1 MRSILVSLSFL
12 AVLLGVNA
20 ASAEKRIFVI
30 ANHPDGYGVDRCLAT
45 EGTCG
50 ATIANSYCRSRD
62 FDAALSYRKVERD
75 DVVGAAPVV
84 ESCRGGAC
92 AAFIA
97 IECTRAD

>member
-1 MRSILVSLSFL
+1 MRLILISLSL
-12 AVLLGVNA
+12 AAVVLGTGA

-30 ANHPDGYGVDRCLAT
+30 ANHADGYGVDRCLAS

-62 FDAALSYRKVERD
+62 FDRAVSYRKVERD
-75 DVVGAAPVV
+75 DIVGAAPVV

-92 AAFIA
+92 VAFIA
-97 IECTRAD
+97 IECVRAD